1 MPEFSGYV
9 DTASRFAV
17 SGWSDPPSQV
27 TVVVSGVTVGNANI
41 GWPRFDAREA
51 GFTEAAGF
59 HFRLTPYLKEGK
71 NTVEVAF
78 PNGDP
83 VPGSPKSIDYEPR
96 DDIARRLN
104 VGCGP
109 HHRKA
114 GWHNIDIR
122 QFPGVDE
129 VRDATLPFDDI
140 APLEYIYS
148 EHFLEHLTL
157 EGAIR
162 FLQNSVLALDL
173 KGRIRI
179 STPALEW
186 VLTTH
191 FDLDDKNEERVVMA
205 TLGTNRAFHGWG
217 HQFVWSK
224 PMLRATL
231 LAVGFQNVKFWT
243 SGESDDP
250 NLIGLEQHGDFHI
263 TKGWPSVWV
272 VEATPGVSMTV
283 NDEFFAR
290 CEEHFTRHVR
300 GGH

>member
-1 MPEFSGYV
+1 V
-9 DTASRFAV
+9 IV
-17 SGWSDPPSQV
+17 N
-27 TVVVSGVTVGNANI
+27 GVTVGNANVT
-41 GWPRFDAREA
+41 WPRFDAREA
-51 GFTEAAGF
+51 GHGRASGF
-59 HFRLTPYLKEGK
+59 HFQLTAHLNEGK
-71 NTVEVAF
+71 NVIEIAF

-83 VPGSPKSIDYEPR
+83 VPGSPKSIHYGLR
-96 DDIARRLN
+96 DDVARRRLN

-109 HHRKA
+109 YHKKV

-122 QFPGVDE
+122 PFPGVDE

-140 APLEYIYS
+140 APLEYIYC
-148 EHFLEHLTL
+148 EHFLEHLTF

-162 FLQNSVLALDL
+162 FLQNCLLALDP
-173 KGRIRI
+173 KGRMRI

-186 VLTTH
+186 VLATH
-191 FDLDDKNEERVVMA
+191 FDLDDKNEESVIMA
-205 TLGTNRAFHGWG
+205 TLGMNRAFYGWG
-217 HQFVWSK
+217 HRFIWSK
-224 PMLRATL
+224 SMLRKAL

-243 SGESDDP
+243 YGESDDP
-250 NLIGLEQHGDFHI
+250 HLLDLEQHGDFHI

-283 NDEFFAR
+283 SDEFFVR